1 MGSKKI
7 SALCALVVVL
17 AFGAAFAGGA
27 GAAAKKAPLCSL
39 GQKSTK
45 SKPCRVNPA
54 FAKTGCAAFASQVQ
68 ELTGQPVIAGPN
80 SGAPTGLSCYFK
92 IGGRIQQFGFG
103 VSRGT
108 VAQAKANYDFSL
120 DEKQGWPAKAATGD
134 MPGCYKDN
142 VQSPVNAP
150 VVLTGVGD
158 RAFTW
163 DQCAPGTPDSVSFV
177 GALKGRV
184 NYWASSTHPNSPAS
198 ADQSLVFV
206 KRLLAK
212 YSR

>member
-17 AFGAAFAGGA
+17 AFGAGVGGA
-27 GAAAKKAPLCSL
+27 GAAAQKAPLCSL

-45 SKPCRVNPA
+45 AKPCRVNPA
-54 FAKTGCAAFASQVQ
+54 FAKTACAAFASQVQ
-68 ELTGQPVIAGPN
+68 ALAGQPAVAGPN

-92 IGGRIQQFGFG
+92 IGGRVQQFGFG

-108 VAQAKANYDFSL
+108 LVQAKAGYDFGL
-120 DEKQGWPAKAATGD
+120 KEKQDWPARAATGD
-134 MPGCYKDN
+134 MPGCFKDN

-163 DQCAPGTPDSVSFV
+163 DQCAPGTPDSVSTV
-177 GALKGRV
+177 GAIKGRV
-184 NYWASSTHPNSPAS
+184 NYWTSSTHLNSAAS

-212 YSR
+212 YPR